1 MPAFDIIEIGAEP
14 AGLAFTRALAGW
26 PILAATD
33 RPVKFCT
40 AERPEARFA
49 RQTPSRAAA
58 RMPFA
63 WRVISHM
70 LVQRYKGAV

>member
-14 AGLAFTRALAGW
+14 AGLAFTRPLVGG
-26 PILAATD
+26 PIFAATN
-33 RPVKFCT
+33 RPVKLCT

-49 RQTPSRAAA
+49 RQAPFRAATRVA
-58 RMPFA
+58 FA
-63 WRVISHM
+63 WRAISHM